1 MDENQEKEL
10 TNENKEPEK
19 TPNQEEKIVNEEPKQ
34 EEITESAEEPKTE
47 PVVEEKPEVVQEEAK
62 TETAIEEKALDETK
76 EEKKRKK
83 KEARKAKRKKGSY
96 ITGTIGAI
104 LGGLVAAIPWIITY
118 SLANMVIA
126 AIAALIAGGAFLG
139 YKIFRG
145 KVGRYLPAII
155 TVVSLLIV
163 ISITTIVCPIILM
176 IKSSYPITFEN
187 WLGLFTDVRAE
198 IRLAIIEDT
207 AIAIIFTILGVWGL
221 MRLIR
226 QKLKDA
232 INEED
237 KSPKRQKAYQKLR
250 EKLLEQT
257 ETVKKVCSTMSAMS
271 QENAVT
277 KKEIL
282 NAMKTACGLKTR
294 KAKKYFK
301 MALSYKLLKKY
312 NGKYYYDETDEKY
325 KLQNVKKFKRISTR
339 KRRIIITLIVIV
351 LVATAGYLIYRRGN
365 YYVLAETDIILV
377 PNEDQ
382 DFFGTKDEITVKYG
396 ETAAKYYDFIME
408 DKAKTYELYGQ
419 RIPKSQYGEKEFG
432 AIIQEDKEYYEPYI
446 GKDVM
451 SEVTDKTLGEQNFKS
466 YTYTYTGQNGNQY
479 KAAIYLCED
488 TESYLWI
495 NVYAD
500 FNIEFT
506 TIDTIVDNLI
516 EEK

>member
-10 TNENKEPEK
+10 TNENKEPET
-19 TPNQEEKIVNEEPKQ
+19 TPNQEENIVNEEPKQ
-34 EEITESAEEPKTE
+34 EEITESVEETKTE
-47 PVVEEKPEVVQEEAK
+47 PEVEEKS
-62 TETAIEEKALDETK
+62 LDETK

-145 KVGRYLPAII
+145 KVGRYLPGII

-176 IKSSYPITFEN
+176 IKSSYPITIEN
-187 WLGLFTDVRAE
+187 WLGLFSDVRSE

-207 AIAIIFTILGVWGL
+207 AIAILFTILGIWGL

-232 INEED
+232 INEEE
-237 KSPKRQKAYQKLR
+237 KSPKKQKAYQKLR

-257 ETVKKVCSTMSAMS
+257 ESVKKVCSTMSAMS

-312 NGKYYYDETDEKY
+312 KGKYYYDETDEKY

-339 KRRIIITLIVIV
+339 KIRIIITLIVIV
-351 LVATAGYLIYRRGN
+351 LVATAAYLIYNREN
-365 YYVLAETDIILV
+365 YYVLAETNIKLV
-377 PNEDQ
+377 PGEDQ
-382 DFFGTKDEITVKYG
+382 DFFGTKDEITAKYG

-446 GKDVM
+446 GKDLM

-466 YTYTYTGQNGNQY
+466 YTYTYTGTNGNQY